1 MDFFTPENV
10 SYEHFRFSLT
20 DPTLNKNEN
29 LLFSQYYKLREAL
42 KKYRAIEQNGD
53 WTPIDIDP
61 QLIITNTMTA
71 QKQLVK

>member
-1 MDFFTPENV
+1 
-10 SYEHFRFSLT
+10 
-20 DPTLNKNEN
+20 
-29 LLFSQYYKLREAL
+29 L

>member
-1 MDFFTPENV
+1 MKTCYLANIINFVKP
-10 SYEHFRFSLT
+10 
-20 DPTLNKNEN
+20 
-29 LLFSQYYKLREAL
+29 

>member
-1 MDFFTPENV
+1 MKT
-10 SYEHFRFSLT
+10 
-20 DPTLNKNEN
+20 
-29 LLFSQYYKLREAL
+29 YYLANIINFVKPL